1 MLNVNVIK
9 QRVVMLSVVVPLGHS
24 ENEEENENL
33 NCLRNSKYIKTPAIK
48 NNKRKMCGFRG

>member
-24 ENEEENENL
+24 EKEEENENL
-33 NCLRNSKYIKTPAIK
+33 NCLRNSKYIKTDI
-48 NNKRKMCGFRG
+48 CD